1 MFQIGDRVKLKSFP
15 QYTGE
20 IVHLEDPEYF
30 IKFDSPNVTIP
41 LWYNHKDVCGI
52 EETTT
57 MDNPFIETVTTQ
69 KIKAGH
75 YNGDDINCA
84 SVWIKTARKKSIDLA
99 VCLSEPSNIDYCA
112 FNKKGL
118 GNLLKMLQEVHD
130 LMED

>member
-1 MFQIGDRVKLKSFP
+1 MFQIGDRVRHLTHETYRGTVDQITRGGDVF
-15 QYTGE
+15 
-20 IVHLEDPEYF
+20 VHWDCGVYVDYPETWLVK
-30 IKFDSPNVTIP
+30 IK
-41 LWYNHKDVCGI
+41 
-52 EETTT
+52 EATT

-75 YNGDDINCA
+75 YNGIDINSA
-84 SVWIKTARKKSIDLA
+84 SVWIKTARKKSVDLA
-99 VCLSEPSNIDYCA
+99 VCISEPSNIDYCA